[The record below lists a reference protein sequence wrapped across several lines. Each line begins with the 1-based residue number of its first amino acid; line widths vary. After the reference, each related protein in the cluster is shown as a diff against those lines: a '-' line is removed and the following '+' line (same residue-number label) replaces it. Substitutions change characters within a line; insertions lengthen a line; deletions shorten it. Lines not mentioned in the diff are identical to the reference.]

1 MNVTGWA
8 LFWTI
13 WLVIAGAS
21 FAFITGIVTV
31 LGLRDLRNLFHTL
44 RDQAKGD

>member
-1 MNVTGWA
+1 MNLTGWA

-21 FAFITGIVTV
+21 FACITVIVTV
-31 LGLRDLRNLFHTL
+31 LGLRDLKNLFRLL
-44 RDQAKGD
+44 REQHEGE

>member
-1 MNVTGWA
+1 MNLTPWA

-21 FAFITGIVTV
+21 FAIITCIVTI
-31 LGLRDLRNLFHTL
+31 LGFRDLKNMFRMLRNSDTSE
-44 RDQAKGD
+44 